1 MYSRLRIAISV
12 AALAV
17 VAGACGSDS
26 PTQPATQQVTLNE
39 ALAVL
44 SLPALNT
51 ARATFGGA
59 TEATPALTAARCPYN
74 STTAS
79 FVCTTVNSGGL
90 TIDQDFIL
98 LSTTG
103 ASQSAFDGAT
113 TDGVQA
119 LTTIGGSYTASG
131 VTYTADGAQ
140 TLTLSGLQSST
151 RTLEGTGV
159 VTVTADDGTNP
170 PQTLTITETMSG
182 LKIPAASASATVWP
196 SSGTVTL
203 ESVVE
208 LGGGLSSTSTVTM
221 TFNGT
226 STVHVV
232 VVSDGATTTCDVDFA
247 SPNPS
252 CG

>member
-1 MYSRLRIAISV
+1 MYSRLRTAISV

-39 ALAVL
+39 ALAEL

-59 TEATPALTAARCPYN
+59 SEATPALTAARCPYN
-74 STTAS
+74 SAAQS

-90 TIDQDFIL
+90 TIDQSFVL
-98 LSTTG
+98 LTSSG

-119 LTTIGGSYTASG
+119 TTTIGGSYTASG
-131 VTYTADGAQ
+131 VTYTADGDQ
-140 TLTLSGLQSST
+140 VFTLSGLQTST
-151 RTLEGTGV
+151 RSLEGTANII
-159 VTVTADDGTNP
+159 VTADDGTNP
-170 PQTLTITETMSG
+170 PQTLTLTEAITG
-182 LKIPAASASATVWP
+182 LKIPAASATATVWP
-196 SSGTVTL
+196 SAGTITI
-203 ESVVE
+203 ESVVD
-208 LGGGLSSTSTVTM
+208 LGGGSSSTSTVTM

-232 VVSDGATTTCDVDFA
+232 VVSDGATSTCDVDFA
-247 SPNPS
+247 APNPS

>member
-17 VAGACGSDS
+17 IAGACGSDS

-103 ASQSAFDGAT
+103 APQSAFDGAT

-140 TLTLSGLQSST
+140 TLT
-151 RTLEGTGV
+151 
-159 VTVTADDGTNP
+159 
-170 PQTLTITETMSG
+170 ITETMSG

-203 ESVVE
+203 ESVVD
-208 LGGGLSSTSTVTM
+208 GGGVSSTSTVTM

>member
-1 MYSRLRIAISV
+1 MYSRLRTAISV

-39 ALAVL
+39 ALAAL

-51 ARATFGGA
+51 ARATFGGV

-74 STTAS
+74 ATAQS

-90 TIDQDFIL
+90 TIDQGFIL
-98 LSTTG
+98 LSSTG

-119 LTTIGGSYTASG
+119 FTTIGG
-131 VTYTADGAQ
+131 TYTADGITYTADGEQ
-140 TLTLSGLQSST
+140 VLTLGGLQTTT
-151 RTLEGTGV
+151 RSLEGTGTI
-159 VTVTADDGTNP
+159 TVTADDGTNP
-170 PQTLTITETMSG
+170 PQTLALTETIED
-182 LKIPAASASATVWP
+182 LEIPAASASATVWP
-196 SSGTVTL
+196 SSGSITL
-203 ESVVE
+203 ESVAD
-208 LGGGLSSTSTVTM
+208 LGGGLTSTSTVTM

-232 VVSDGATTTCDVDFA
+232 VDSDGTTTTCDVDFA